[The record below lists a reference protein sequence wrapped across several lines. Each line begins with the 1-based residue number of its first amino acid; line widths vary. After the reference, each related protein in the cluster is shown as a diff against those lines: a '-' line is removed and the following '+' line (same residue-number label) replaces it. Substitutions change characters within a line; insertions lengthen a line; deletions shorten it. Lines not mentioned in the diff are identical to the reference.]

1 MVERNIVGYEWIF
14 YKVFEFLTFS
24 YLLFNPKG
32 QTLFVFCSSW
42 ALILTKFG
50 ANEHGCKL

>member
-24 YLLFNPKG
+24 

-50 ANEHGCKL
+50 ANEHACKL